1 MAFSFICFVDFLLC
15 SSLTP
20 HTHSPC
26 QCSTSRLMSCVLFP
40 NPHSEFP
47 FLKIRVHCYF
57 VFLKA
62 LMDLEKKDPLLNE
75 IDPPHHSCS
84 FLPHSSTPEPSQ
96 QSASPLSAAES
107 LESPGSNRP
116 VVAGLRSA
124 AAFKPVGSTSV
135 KSPSWQ
141 RPNQAGIP

>member
-1 MAFSFICFVDFLLC
+1 MLCGFPSVLFSNSSHTLSMPVFHFPFNVLC
-15 SSLTP
+15 S
-20 HTHSPC
+20 
-26 QCSTSRLMSCVLFP
+26 VLQP
-40 NPHSEFP
+40 TLGVS

-62 LMDLEKKDPLLNE
+62 LMDLEKDSWPNE

-107 LESPGSNRP
+107 QESPGSNRP